1 MACDN
6 QKCTCKNC
14 TNDKCS
20 CRDYKDCDCK
30 PDQNVVVVTTKLI
43 LI

>member
-20 CRDYKDCDCK
+20 CRNYKDCESK
-30 PDQNVVVVTTKLI
+30 PESKCCCCND
-43 LI
+43 

>member
-20 CRDYKDCDCK
+20 CRDYKDCVCK
-30 PDQNVVVVTTKLI
+30 PESKCCCCND
-43 LI
+43 

>member
-30 PDQNVVVVTTKLI
+30 PESKCCCND
-43 LI
+43 

>member
-14 TNDKCS
+14 NNDKCF
-20 CRDYKDCDCK
+20 CRDYNEFDCK
-30 PDQNVVVVTTKLI
+30 PESKCCCCNY
-43 LI
+43 

>member
-1 MACDN
+1 MVCDN

-30 PDQNVVVVTTKLI
+30 PESKCCCCND
-43 LI
+43 